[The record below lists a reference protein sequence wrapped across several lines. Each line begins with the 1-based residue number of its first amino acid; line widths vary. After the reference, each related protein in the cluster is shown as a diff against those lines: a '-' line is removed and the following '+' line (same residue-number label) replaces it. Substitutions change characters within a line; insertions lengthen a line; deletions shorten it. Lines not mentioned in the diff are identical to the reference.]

1 MGQHLVIISRSA
13 ALCDTLAL
21 EHLHRCGFTLYK
33 LNFRFGNDKTST
45 TGPFPNSK
53 VWTWIKILPK
63 ARHFGRV
70 NCPNSLLA
78 IVRTSILRTE
88 RAHLHSFPPYVVN
101 EEKCSILLEGFPH
114 PAGWAR
120 DVLEHAVYLLTTP
133 TLALQSE
140 RRPSR
145 PPGTRDRRSRRTP
158 QYPRR
163 FWRCGT
169 EGTLRNSLLHIMQ
182 ECNNATRYIFR
193 SPNAA
198 TIAPR

>member
-1 MGQHLVIISRSA
+1 
-13 ALCDTLAL
+13 L
-21 EHLHRCGFTLYK
+21 ETTKRPPPGLFQIPK
-33 LNFRFGNDKTST
+33 FGH
-45 TGPFPNSK
+45 GSK
-53 VWTWIKILPK
+53 SCPKRAILDEFI
-63 ARHFGRV
+63 AQTVFW
-70 NCPNSLLA
+70 A